1 METESRLSVNVH
13 FGGVKNID
21 TVDSNMELHTLR
33 DELDRVN
40 MEFMKVRNDD

>member
-1 METESRLSVNVH
+1 METDSRLSVNVH
-13 FGGVKNID
+13 YGGVKNID
-21 TVDSNMELHTLR
+21 NVDSNMELHTLR